1 MKTHSLPSNMQ
12 RLLKAAVL
20 VPGMLLLAGCGGQ
33 EPEWPDMAY
42 LTREAAPIKSNASV
56 FPLAVGNRWVYR
68 MSALNHSGTIVMAVT
83 GTKRVGD
90 VVGFVM
96 TSFLNGKP
104 VQSEVYAPLAREVVR
119 LATGS
124 SANVQVVPPAPM
136 IRFPLNDGDT
146 YDWHGR
152 FLFPTGP
159 TMGDLTAQITGPE
172 LVDTPAGSF
181 HTWRLDTVTRV
192 RAGGA
197 EGKALLSMWLAPGV
211 GMVKQEL
218 GIEGK
223 GVTSVLQSYRVH

>member
-1 MKTHSLPSNMQ
+1 MRLIMKT
-12 RLLKAAVL
+12 AAL
-20 VPGMLLLAGCGGQ
+20 MPAALLLAGCGGP

-42 LTREAAPIKSNASV
+42 LTREAAPMKSDASL

-68 MSALNHSGTIVMAVT
+68 MSAMGHSGTIAMAIT

-90 VVGFVM
+90 VAGFVM
-96 TSFLNGKP
+96 TSILNGKP
-104 VQSEVYAPLAREVVR
+104 VQSEVYAPVAHGIDR

-124 SANVQVVPPAPM
+124 SANVQVSPPAPM
-136 IRFPLNDGDT
+136 IRFPVNDGDS
-146 YDWHGR
+146 YEWHGR

-159 TMGDLTAQITGPE
+159 VQGDLSSQVTGPE

-192 RAGGA
+192 RAGSSV
-197 EGKALLSMWLAPGV
+197 GKALMSVWLAPGV